1 MLTQARQ
8 MTWKNNEIVDK
19 VALWSL
25 KIRMLKLAREQI
37 RNKSARMIDYWVGKL
52 ESLAFVLKNMRETE
66 NQI

>member
-1 MLTQARQ
+1 MLIQARQ

-37 RNKSARMIDYWVGKL
+37 RNKSARMIDY
-52 ESLAFVLKNMRETE
+52 
-66 NQI
+66 